1 MWIAV
6 TRQLDDESIT
16 CYKYGFFDGVTFPNF
31 ILGRHGMEIKKSVSL
46 FTVFAFLMVVGLGSV
61 ASADD
66 LRPGAYVPVDQSVMG
81 VGQTMMQ
88 MGARDRAMTST
99 VNNMSR
105 AIMSA
110 PGASVNADYQFGSSQ
125 TDQSWKAARTVE
137 DVGVVV
143 GLVPGD
149 CRGDNSGDWYR
160 KAMGQ
165 NRDGYMKEPLV
176 SQADCEKDHVT
187 VK

>member
-1 MWIAV
+1 M
-6 TRQLDDESIT
+6 
-16 CYKYGFFDGVTFPNF
+16 
-31 ILGRHGMEIKKSVSL
+31 KKSVSL
-46 FTVFAFLMVVGLGSV
+46 VAVFAFLMVVGLGSV

-81 VGQTMMQ
+81 VGKTMMQ
-88 MGARDRAMTST
+88 MGAKDRAMTNAT
-99 VNNMSR
+99 NNMSR
-105 AIMSA
+105 TIMSA
-110 PGASVNADYQFGSSQ
+110 PGASVNTDFQFGSSQ
-125 TDQSWKAARTVE
+125 SDQSWKSWRSVE

-149 CRGDNSGDWYR
+149 CRGDNSSDAYR

-165 NRDGYMKEPLV
+165 NRDGYMNEPLV
-176 SQADCEKDHVT
+176 SQADCDKIHPT